1 MRLPPAATIA
11 ALLMLAPAALTARQ
25 ASPNAC
31 SAGTALV
38 LSGGGAKGM
47 AHVGVLA
54 ALDEAGI
61 RPDLVVGSSMG
72 AVIGA
77 LYASGHSAR
86 EIDSMMRSL
95 PLARAFRTVVPRG
108 SAAWGAVV
116 PQLVFEEGPFGYAVQ
131 NVAVRVADANALLN
145 SALLRGNL
153 IARGDFRRLP
163 ISLRVVATDMRDRS
177 VVVLDSGDLA
187 QAVRASIAIPLV
199 FPPELVGT
207 RTLADGGLSANIP
220 AAIARR
226 QGAHR
231 LLISDVTETPDD
243 SLNLASPFVVAD
255 RLLNWLFRQP
265 PELLTTDDLYLRSDV
280 RGFSALDFSPE
291 SIDSLIRV
299 GRRAAERM
307 LVAWKCTP
315 VAPDAIHLPN
325 VLPSWLSG
333 VIDDPDDVDGTQL
346 IRRALALDAGTS
358 LDLALLNERLNV
370 LNDRELFRELWLNP
384 QGAGDSVYFKPE
396 VRRLPRRVAGVAV
409 AFDAELGGRAW
420 GGLVDRRL
428 PVIGVEAAAIL
439 TVGKFRSDL
448 SVSARRPTLLG
459 QKAITPVVT
468 ALIGGE
474 DVRRFDGDGV
484 ELRPDDIRE
493 LVMRGGIER
502 HIGPTIRLTLGGEFR
517 SWHENDLVTRVER
530 NRSAYG
536 PRLVAE
542 KLTSALDRVATLEL
556 AWTTDYALALGE
568 TRWRAT
574 IGAVELEQ
582 RVRVGVGDR
591 LPEHRT
597 FALGG
602 DDGFPGLHLGER
614 RGDRELSTSLAG
626 SVPVVGPL
634 RFRVTGAVG
643 RTAFGDVSAA
653 VESANE
659 RGFRGGGLFASDGW
673 LAGVRAGFASE
684 TPLGPVR
691 AEYGW
696 NDDGRTALLLRL
708 GRWF

>member
-1 MRLPPAATIA
+1 MRLPHAATIA
-11 ALLMLAPAALTARQ
+11 ALLLLAPAALSARQ
-25 ASPNAC
+25 TSPNAC

-77 LYASGHSAR
+77 LYASGYSAR
-86 EIDSMMRSL
+86 AIDSIVRTL

-116 PQLVFEEGPFGYAVQ
+116 PQLVFEEGPQGFAVQ
-131 NVAVRVADANALLN
+131 NVAVRVADVNAVLN

-199 FPPELVGT
+199 FPPEQVGA

-226 QGAHR
+226 HGAHR

-265 PELLTTDDLYLRSDV
+265 PELLTSDDLYLRSDV
-280 RGFSALDFSPE
+280 RGFSALDFSPK
-291 SIDSLIRV
+291 SIDSLIKV
-299 GRRAAERM
+299 GRRAAEGM
-307 LVAWKCTP
+307 LTSWKCTP
-315 VAPDAIHLPN
+315 IIPDTAHQPN

-333 VIDDPDDVDGTQL
+333 VTDDPADVDGTQL
-346 IRRALALDAGTS
+346 VRRVLALEAAVS
-358 LDLALLNERLNV
+358 LDLPTLNERLDI

-384 QGAGDSVYFKPE
+384 QGAGDSVYFTAE
-396 VRRLPRRVAGVAV
+396 MRRLPRRIAGVAI

-420 GGLVDRRL
+420 GGVVDRRL
-428 PVIGVEAAAIL
+428 PIVGVEAAAIL

-448 SVSARRPTLLG
+448 SASARRPTILG
-459 QKAITPVVT
+459 QKAFTPVLT
-468 ALIGGE
+468 AMIGSE
-474 DVRRFDGDGV
+474 DVRRFDGAGI
-484 ELRPDDIRE
+484 ELRADDVRE

-502 HIGPTIRLTLGGEFR
+502 HIGSKIRLTLGGEFR
-517 SWHENDLVTRVER
+517 SWHERDLVTRIER
-530 NRSAYG
+530 NRTAYG
-536 PRLVAE
+536 PRLFAE
-542 KLTSALDRVATLEL
+542 KLTSALDRVATVEL
-556 AWTTDYALALGE
+556 AWTTGYVLALGE
-568 TRWRAT
+568 AGWRAMVGT
-574 IGAVELEQ
+574 VQLEQ

-591 LPEHRT
+591 LPAHRT

-602 DDGFPGLHLGER
+602 DEGFPGLRLGER
-614 RGDRELSTSLAG
+614 RGDRELSTSLAA
-626 SVPVVGPL
+626 SVRVVGPL
-634 RFRVTGAVG
+634 RFRVTGALG
-643 RTAFGDVSAA
+643 RTAFGDVGAA
-653 VESANE
+653 VESVDE
-659 RGFRGGGLFASDGW
+659 RGFRGGGFFAADGW

>member
-1 MRLPPAATIA
+1 MRLLQAATIA
-11 ALLMLAPAALTARQ
+11 VLLMGSPAALAARQ
-25 ASPNAC
+25 VSSNAC

-47 AHVGVLA
+47 AHIGVLA

-61 RPDLVVGSSMG
+61 RPDLIVGSSMG

-86 EIDSMMRSL
+86 AIDSMVRIL

-116 PQLVFEEGPFGYAVQ
+116 PQLVFEEGPSGYAVQ
-131 NVAVRVADANALLN
+131 NVAVRVADVNALLN

-177 VVVLDSGDLA
+177 VVVLDRGDLA

-199 FPPELVGT
+199 FPPELVGA
-207 RTLADGGLSANIP
+207 RTLADGGLSANVP
-220 AAIARR
+220 AAIARS
-226 QGAHR
+226 QGAQR

-280 RGFSALDFSPE
+280 RGFSALDFSRQA
-291 SIDSLIRV
+291 IDSLIHL
-299 GRRAAERM
+299 GRRAAAGM

-315 VAPDAIHLPN
+315 RTPDTVRDTV
-325 VLPSWLSG
+325 VLPSWISG

-346 IRRALALDAGTS
+346 IRRALALDAAKS
-358 LDLALLNERLNV
+358 LDLALLDERLDV

-396 VRRLPRRVAGVAV
+396 VRRLPRRIAGVAV
-409 AFDAELGGRAW
+409 AFDTELGGRAW
-420 GGLVDRRL
+420 GGVVDRRL
-428 PVIGVEAAAIL
+428 PVIGAEAAAIL

-459 QKAITPVVT
+459 QKAITPVIT

-484 ELRPDDIRE
+484 ELRSDDIRE
-493 LVMRGGIER
+493 FVMRGGIER

-517 SWHENDLVTRVER
+517 SWHENDLVTRVR
-530 NRSAYG
+530 SNRTAYG
-536 PRLVAE
+536 PRFVAE
-542 KLTSALDRVATLEL
+542 KLSPALDRVAALEL
-556 AWTTDYALALGE
+556 TWTSRYAFALVE
-568 TRWRAT
+568 TRWRANVGT
-574 IGAVELEQ
+574 VQLEQ

-614 RGDRELSTSLAG
+614 RGDRELSTSLAASVPIVG
-626 SVPVVGPL
+626 SV

-643 RTAFGDVSAA
+643 RTAFGDVSSALEA
-653 VESANE
+653 VSD
-659 RGFRGGGLFASDGW
+659 RGFRGGGLFAADGW
-673 LAGVRAGFASE
+673 LAGMRAGFASE

>member
-1 MRLPPAATIA
+1 MHLPPAATIA
-11 ALLMLAPAALTARQ
+11 AILMLAPAALPARQ
-25 ASPNAC
+25 AIPNAC

-86 EIDSMMRSL
+86 EIDSLVRIL
-95 PLARAFRTVVPRG
+95 PLARAFQTVVPRG

-116 PQLVFEEGPFGYAVQ
+116 PQLVFEEGPQGFAVQ
-131 NVAVRVADANALLN
+131 NVAVRAADVNALLN

-163 ISLRVVATDMRDRS
+163 ISLRVVSTDMSDRS
-177 VVVLDSGDLA
+177 AVVLDSGDLA

-226 QGAHR
+226 EGAHR
-231 LLISDVTETPDD
+231 LLISDVTEIPDD

-265 PELLTTDDLYLRSDV
+265 PETLSPDDLYLRSDV
-280 RGFSALDFSPE
+280 RGFSSLDFSAE
-291 SIDSLIRV
+291 SIDSLIHV
-299 GRRAAERM
+299 GRAAAEEM
-307 LVAWKCTP
+307 LSSWQCTP
-315 VAPDAIHLPN
+315 VAPDTARQPN

-333 VIDDPDDVDGTQL
+333 VIDDPGDADATQL
-346 IRRALALDAGTS
+346 VRRVLALDEAVT
-358 LDLALLNERLNV
+358 LDVPLLNERLDV
-370 LNDRELFRELWLNP
+370 LNDRDFFRELWLNP

-396 VRRLPRRVAGVAV
+396 MRRLPRRIAGVSV
-409 AFDAELGGRAW
+409 AFDTELGGRAW
-420 GGLVDRRL
+420 GGVVDRRL
-428 PVIGVEAAAIL
+428 PVLGVEAAAML
-439 TVGKFRSDL
+439 TIGKFRSDL
-448 SVSARRPTLLG
+448 SASARRPTILG
-459 QKAITPVVT
+459 QKAITPVLVVM
-468 ALIGGE
+468 LGGE
-474 DVRRFDGDGV
+474 DVRRFDVDGV
-484 ELRPDDIRE
+484 ELRSDDIRE

-517 SWHENDLVTRVER
+517 WWHENDLVTRVQR

-542 KLTSALDRVATLEL
+542 KLTSALDRVATVEL
-556 AWTTDYALALGE
+556 AWTTDYIVALGE
-568 TRWRAT
+568 ARLGAT
-574 IGAVELEQ
+574 IGTVQWEQ

-591 LPEHRT
+591 VPEHRT

-602 DDGFPGLHLGER
+602 EDGFPGLHLGER
-614 RGDRELSTSLAG
+614 RGDRELSTSLAA
-626 SVPVVGPL
+626 SVPMVGPL

-643 RTAFGDVSAA
+643 RTAFVDVASA
-653 VESANE
+653 VESAPE
-659 RGFRGGGLFASDGW
+659 RGFHGGGLFGSDGW
-673 LAGVRAGFASE
+673 LAGVRAGFASD

-696 NDDGRTALLLRL
+696 NDDGRTAVLLRL

>member
-1 MRLPPAATIA
+1 MHLPHAATIA
-11 ALLMLAPAALTARQ
+11 ALLLLAPAALAARQ
-25 ASPNAC
+25 TSPNAC

-47 AHVGVLA
+47 AHVGVLG

-77 LYASGHSAR
+77 LYASGYSAR
-86 EIDSMMRSL
+86 EIDSIVRTL
-95 PLARAFRTVVPRG
+95 PLASAFRTVVPRG

-116 PQLVFEEGPFGYAVQ
+116 PQLVFEEGPQGFAVQ
-131 NVAVRVADANALLN
+131 NVAVRVADVNAVLN

-163 ISLRVVATDMRDRS
+163 ISLRVIATNMRDRS

-199 FPPELVGT
+199 FPPEQLGA

-220 AAIARR
+220 AGIARR

-265 PELLTTDDLYLRSDV
+265 PELLTSDDLYLRSDV

-291 SIDSLIRV
+291 SIDSLIKV
-299 GRRAAERM
+299 GRRAAKSM
-307 LVAWKCTP
+307 LAAWKCTP
-315 VAPDAIHLPN
+315 IAPDTAHQPN

-333 VIDDPDDVDGTQL
+333 VTDDPDDVEGTQL
-346 IRRALALDAGTS
+346 VRRVLAIDSAVS
-358 LDLALLNERLNV
+358 LNLPVLNERLDV
-370 LNDRELFRELWLNP
+370 LNNRELFRELWLNP

-396 VRRLPRRVAGVAV
+396 MRRLPRRVAGVAV

-420 GGLVDRRL
+420 GGVVDRRL
-428 PVIGVEAAAIL
+428 PVLGVEAAAIL
-439 TVGKFRSDL
+439 TIGKFRSDL
-448 SVSARRPTLLG
+448 SVSARLPTLLG
-459 QKAITPVVT
+459 QRSITPVLT
-468 ALIGGE
+468 AMVGGE
-474 DVRRFDGDGV
+474 DVRRFDGAGV
-484 ELRPDDIRE
+484 ELRSDDVRE

-502 HIGPTIRLTLGGEFR
+502 HIGPKIRLTLGGEFS
-517 SWHENDLVTRVER
+517 SWHESDLVTRVER
-530 NRSAYG
+530 NRTAYG
-536 PRLVAE
+536 PRLFAE
-542 KLTSALDRVATLEL
+542 KLTSALDRVATVEL
-556 AWTTDYALALGE
+556 AWTTDYVLALGE
-568 TRWRAT
+568 AGWRAMVGT
-574 IGAVELEQ
+574 VQLEQ

-591 LPEHRT
+591 LPAHRT

-614 RGDRELSTSLAG
+614 RGDRELSTSLAA

-643 RTAFGDVSAA
+643 RTAFGDVGAA
-653 VESANE
+653 VESADE
-659 RGFRGGGLFASDGW
+659 RGFRGGGLFAADGW
-673 LAGVRAGFASE
+673 LAGVRVGFASE

-696 NDDGRTALLLRL
+696 NDDGRTALLFRL